1 MQPTGSEPTPGADT
15 GQPTGTYQFSFSWE
29 GPYGRAVRLVQHER
43 EAGVVLD
50 LGCGYGAIA
59 EPLRDAGFTYVG
71 CDLDA
76 EAVADL
82 ARRGFASHVVDL
94 TDASG
99 LASRLHDLVS
109 GEVAAITMLDAIEH
123 VARPSEL
130 MAEVAELS
138 RGLGDTGSEPPV
150 LVVSIPNVAHLDL
163 AAKLV
168 GGRWDVTP
176 TGLLDRT
183 HVSLFTERR
192 IDEELSSHGWQ
203 EHSRD
208 DLLLQASDQH
218 FPPDHPYLAEGGP
231 VHEHLRALRS
241 LADRNGEV
249 NQFVRAYRFLPG
261 TQRPEHEPAAA
272 PVREGEEA
280 TGGPFLSVLTRTQ
293 GNRPELLADAL
304 TCLAA
309 QSREDLEVIVLVH
322 DATPEALE
330 SCRAVVSRFHSSF
343 SSRVRLVEVRG
354 GTRGTPLNAGLAEA
368 RGRYVA
374 FLDDDDLVTAD
385 WAERFFEC
393 AERAPGKVARSISYG
408 RHVRRPVAGEEA
420 LVGLPVTLTK
430 LRPDFSDRFDP
441 VYHLAVNTTPIL
453 SFAVAR
459 RLVTELGFAF
469 DERLP
474 VCEDWDFLV
483 RAALVAGVEDSG
495 AITSIYQRWVD
506 EGTTTG
512 AASSEVWA
520 AAHARMLAGLD
531 AAPLLLPAGSAR
543 LVATLVGDPGLAK
556 AREEERAALERS
568 LNEARSALSSTQQ
581 RLYAETE
588 RLRAEVSE
596 LEARA
601 HGAERVRDELLNSEF
616 WRASAPIRAAVTK
629 LRGRR
634 EP

>member
-1 MQPTGSEPTPGADT
+1 MQPTGSEPTAPRT

-29 GPYGRAVRLVQHER
+29 GPYGRAVRLVQQER
-43 EAGVVLD
+43 DGGAVLD
-50 LGCGYGAIA
+50 LGCGYGSIA
-59 EPLRDAGFTYVG
+59 EPLADAGFGYIG

-76 EAVADL
+76 ESVADL
-82 ARRGFASHVVDL
+82 ARRGFSSHVVDL
-94 TDASG
+94 TDTTG
-99 LASRLHDLVS
+99 LASRLFDLVS
-109 GEVAAITMLDAIEH
+109 GEVVAITMLDVIEH
-123 VARPSEL
+123 VARPAEL
-130 MAEVAELS
+130 LAEVAELS
-138 RGLGDTGSEPPV
+138 RRLGEAGTEPPV

-176 TGLLDRT
+176 TGLLDHT
-183 HVSLFTERR
+183 HLSLFTERR
-192 IDEELSSHGWQ
+192 VDEELSSHGW
-203 EHSRD
+203 EECGRD
-208 DLLLQASDQH
+208 DLLLRESDQH
-218 FPPDHPYLAEGGP
+218 FPPDHPYLADGGP
-231 VHEHLRALRS
+231 VREHLRVLRA
-241 LADRNGEV
+241 LADSSGEV
-249 NQFVRAYRFLPG
+249 NQFVRAYRFLPE
-261 TQRPEHEPAAA
+261 TARPARGATTA
-272 PVREGEEA
+272 PEQKGEEA
-280 TGGPFLSVLTRTQ
+280 TGEPFLSVLTRTQ
-293 GNRPELLADAL
+293 ARRPELLSEAL

-309 QSREDLEVIVLVH
+309 QSLPDLEVIVLAH
-322 DATPEALE
+322 DATAEGLEA
-330 SCRAVVSRFHSSF
+330 CRSVLSRFHPSF
-343 SSRVRLVEVRG
+343 SSRVRLIEVHG

-393 AERAPGKVARSISYG
+393 AERAPGKVARSVTYG
-408 RHVRRPVAGEEA
+408 RHVRRPAAGEEA
-420 LVGLPVTLTK
+420 LAGLPVTLTGP
-430 LRPDFSDRFDP
+430 RPDFSDRFDP
-441 VYHLAVNTTPIL
+441 VYHLAINTTPIL
-453 SFAVAR
+453 SFAVPR
-459 RLVTELGFAF
+459 RLVTELGFRF

-512 AASSEVWA
+512 AASAEVWA

-556 AREEERAALERS
+556 TREEERAALERS
-568 LNEARSALSSTQQ
+568 LNEARSALSTAQQ
-581 RLYAETE
+581 RLYTEVE

-596 LEARA
+596 LEVRA
-601 HGAERVRDELLNSEF
+601 HEAERARDELLNSEF
-616 WRASAPIRAAVTK
+616 WRATAPIRAAVTK